1 VTSSWQIADQN
12 QTTAIQRESTLT
24 AGDQAV
30 PLDLPGDASPLM
42 LETTLDGDTLTWHVT
57 GDRLRCGWLQPL
69 ADSCA
74 LATTRIEGQAAA
86 GAIANFGGQILL
98 TSIAFD
104 SGQLQPGGPLTVA
117 VEWQSLGSI
126 DEDYTVF
133 VQLIGPDGRPHGQVD
148 TWPVQGTY
156 PTSQWSPGER
166 VADRYAVTLDADA
179 PSGGYQLW
187 VGLYLLST
195 NTRLPVL
202 GADGSPIDDKAAFE
216 GLIVP

>member
-1 VTSSWQIADQN
+1 
-12 QTTAIQRESTLT
+12 
-24 AGDQAV
+24 
-30 PLDLPGDASPLM
+30 
-42 LETTLDGDTLTWHVT
+42 
-57 GDRLRCGWLQPL
+57 LRCGWLRPR
-69 ADSCA
+69 ASSCPFG
-74 LATTRIEGQAAA
+74 TTRIEGQAAA

-98 TSIAFD
+98 TEIEFD
-104 SGQLQPGGPLTVA
+104 SGQLTPGSQFEVA
-117 VEWQSLGSI
+117 VEWQSLSEI

-166 VADRYAVTLDADA
+166 VADRYTVTLDSDA

-187 VGLYLLST
+187 VGLYLLRT

-202 GADGSPIDDKAAFE
+202 GADGAPIDDKAAFE

>member
-1 VTSSWQIADQN
+1 MG
-12 QTTAIQRESTLT
+12 STVV
-24 AGDQAV
+24 AEEDSI
-30 PLDLPGDASPLM
+30 PLDLPGDITSLA
-42 LETTLDGDTLTWHVT
+42 LEAALEGESLTWRIV
-57 GDRLRCGWLQPL
+57 GDDLRCGWLRPR
-69 ADSCA
+69 AGSCT
-74 LATTRIEGQAAA
+74 LGMTRIEGQAAA
-86 GAIANFGGQILL
+86 GAIANFGGEILL

-104 SGQLQPGGPLTVA
+104 AGQITPGAPLEVA
-117 VEWQSLGSI
+117 VEWQSLGTI

-156 PTSQWSPGER
+156 PTSGWSAGER
-166 VADRYAVTLDADA
+166 VADRYTVTLDGDA

-187 VGLYLLST
+187 VGLYLLRT

-202 GADGSPIDDKAAFE
+202 GGDGTPIDDKVTFE